1 MIPSA
6 PILSLPL
13 VNRDTRETASLDTA
27 FTWQNRLSIL
37 GGGCSML
44 RLAALVVL
52 TALAPSIAAQQFPTK
67 SIRVIVPFPP
77 GDSLD
82 TMSRLIAPK
91 LLERLGQTLVV
102 DNRVGAAGQ
111 LGLELAARAAPDG
124 YTIVGGQG
132 GNLVVQPHTYKKLP
146 YHPLKDFAP
155 VAVSTRNYLALVA
168 SPSAPFKS
176 VKDLIAYGKSNPGKL
191 SFASNGEGGFPHMSI
206 EMLRVMAGFN
216 YLHVPY
222 KGSAQIMTELMSGR
236 VDATILGIGSLTP
249 FIKSGKV
256 RLIAV
261 TSPARAEH
269 WPDTPSIAEALPG
282 YDSRGW
288 FGYLAPAGT
297 PKRIVDLL
305 NQEINRAMMMP
316 DVKEKLEAI
325 GLTVVA
331 ESPEQFAQVLKS
343 DYEKYGKLIKAIGFQ
358 PQ

>member
-1 MIPSA
+1 MNPLMFLLISA
-6 PILSLPL
+6 
-13 VNRDTRETASLDTA
+13 
-27 FTWQNRLSIL
+27 F
-37 GGGCSML
+37 
-44 RLAALVVL
+44 VL
-52 TALAPSIAAQQFPTK
+52 TLAPATHAQQFPTK
-67 SIRVIVPFPP
+67 PIRIIVPFPP

-82 TMSRLIAPK
+82 IMSRLIAPK
-91 LLERLGQTLVV
+91 LTERLGQSIVV

-111 LGLELAARAAPDG
+111 LGLELGARAPADG
-124 YTIVGGQG
+124 YTLVGGQG

-146 YHPLKDFAP
+146 YHPLRDFAP
-155 VAVSTRNYLALVA
+155 VALSTRNYLALVA

-176 VKDLIAYGKSNPGKL
+176 VKELVAFAKANPGKV
-191 SFASNGEGGFPHMSI
+191 SFASNGEGGFPHMSA
-206 EMLRVMAGFN
+206 EMMRTMGGYE

-249 FIKSGKV
+249 FIKAGKI

-261 TSPARAEH
+261 TSPARAEQY
-269 WPDTPSIAEALPG
+269 PDTPSIHEALPG

-288 FGYLAPAGT
+288 FGYLAPART
-297 PKRIVDLL
+297 PKHIVELL
-305 NQEINRAMMMP
+305 NREINRAMMAP

-343 DYEKYGKLIKAIGFQ
+343 DYEKYGKLIKAINFQ